1 MSRPRWDWARLVLLW
16 VTGVSMWTLAAA
28 RGINE
33 SPLRMLPFGIAQMG
47 VAAVLAL
54 GVWRLTAAV
63 PWHTRRGRF
72 AAAHLAAI
80 VVFAVAYAA
89 AQGLALVG
97 DRSLIAC
104 LRFGL
109 DSPVTGWNLLM
120 GTWLYLA
127 IAGVSYGRRADASL
141 RAGER
146 ARAAAEI
153 LARDAQLAALNAQ
166 LQPHFLFNALHTVSA
181 LVHVDPDRAD
191 RALDDL
197 GHLLRYALRQS
208 TEGDVTL
215 RQEWEFTRDYLA
227 FEALRLGSR
236 LRLETSVSEHAL
248 DAAVPPFILQPLVEN
263 AVRHGVANSPS
274 GGDVAVRIARDDH
287 VVTLSVTNTI
297 AAGAAPPGMAGTGL
311 QRLRDRLALKYDPA
325 RAGVVVTTGTRFAV
339 AVTLPWEPADSR
351 A

>member
-1 MSRPRWDWARLVLLW
+1 MNKPRWHWAALVLIWL
-16 VTGVSMWTLAAA
+16 TAVSMWTLAAA

-33 SPLRMLPFGIAQMG
+33 SPLKALPYGIAQMG

-54 GVWRLTAAV
+54 GVWRLTGAV
-63 PWHTRRGRF
+63 PWQMRTWRF
-72 AAAHLAAI
+72 GAIHLAAI
-80 VVFAVAYAA
+80 AVFAVLYAA
-89 AQGLALVG
+89 AQGLALVRE
-97 DRSLIAC
+97 RSLIAC

-153 LARDAQLAALNAQ
+153 LARDAQLAAVNAQ

-208 TEGDVTL
+208 SEDVTL

-227 FEALRLGSR
+227 FEALRLGDR
-236 LRLETSVSEHAL
+236 LRLETNVSDRAL

-263 AVRHGVANSPS
+263 AIRHGVASSPS
-274 GGDVAVRIARDDH
+274 GGDVAVRIARDDG

-297 AAGAAPPGMAGTGL
+297 AAGAGSAGMAGTGL
-311 QRLRDRLALKYDPA
+311 QRLRDRLALKYAPE
-325 RAGVVVTTGTRFAV
+325 RATVVVATGTRFAV
-339 AVTLPWEPADSR
+339 AVTLPWEPRDSR

>member
-1 MSRPRWDWARLVLLW
+1 MTTPRWDWARLMLLW
-16 VTGVSMWTLAAA
+16 LTAVSMWTLAAA
-28 RGINE
+28 RGMNAP
-33 SPLRMLPFGIAQMG
+33 PLHALPFGIAQMS
-47 VAAVLAL
+47 VAALLAV
-54 GVWRLTAAV
+54 GVWRLTGAV
-63 PWHTRRGRF
+63 PWQASKGQF
-72 AAAHLAAI
+72 AVAHLAAI
-80 VVFAVAYAA
+80 AVFAVAYAG
-89 AQGLALVG
+89 AQGLVILR
-97 DRSLIAC
+97 DRSLIES

-109 DSPVTGWNLLM
+109 DSPVTGWNLMM

-208 TEGDVTL
+208 SEDVTL

-236 LRLETSVSEHAL
+236 LRLETNVSEHAL

-274 GGDVAVRIARDDH
+274 GGDVAVRIACDDH
-287 VVTLSVTNTI
+287 VVTLSVTNSVT
-297 AAGAAPPGMAGTGL
+297 AGGGSTGMAGTGL
-311 QRLRDRLALKYDPA
+311 QRLRDRLALKYDADHA
-325 RAGVVVTTGTRFAV
+325 RIVVTTGTQFGV
-339 AVTLPWEPADSR
+339 AVTLPWEPVDAR

>member
-1 MSRPRWDWARLVLLW
+1 MKPRWNWAVLVVLWATGLL
-16 VTGVSMWTLAAA
+16 MWTLAAA

-33 SPLRMLPFGIAQMG
+33 SPLKALPFGIAQMG
-47 VAAVLAL
+47 VAAVLAV
-54 GVWRLTAAV
+54 GVWHLTGIV
-63 PWHTRRGRF
+63 PRQARKWRF
-72 AAAHLAAI
+72 AAAHVAAI
-80 VVFAVAYAA
+80 VLFSVSYAA

-97 DRSLIAC
+97 ERSLMAC

-208 TEGDVTL
+208 SEDVSL

-227 FEALRLGSR
+227 FEALRLGDR
-236 LRLETSVSEHAL
+236 LRLETSVSESAL
-248 DAAVPPFILQPLVEN
+248 EAAVPPFILQPLVEN
-263 AVRHGVANSPS
+263 AVRHGVANSPA
-274 GGDVAVRIARDDH
+274 GGDVAVRIARDDG
-287 VVTLSVTNTI
+287 VVTLSVRNTM
-297 AAGAAPPGMAGTGL
+297 AAGASAAGMAGTGL
-311 QRLRDRLALKYDPA
+311 QRLRDRLALKYGPD
-325 RAGVVVTTGTRFAV
+325 RAIVTVASGTSFAV
-339 AVTLPWEPADSR
+339 AVTLPWELRDGR